1 MLTNRSAPL
10 LAAALFLSISGADA
24 QDSASGRRGGRG
36 GRRGGDTTQAAGG
49 QSAAAPQGAAQGGG
63 TAQGGRGGAQGGRG
77 GAAGQRG
84 GGGGPRN
91 ASIVLGAADV
101 AKATRGQVEATIAIS
116 GDLKAYDLNTVRSRI
131 DGVLE
136 KVYVREGQ
144 QVAAGTVLAKFE
156 SSEQEASLR
165 SAEADVLASKNDL
178 ETQQWNAE
186 QSRTLFKAGAIS
198 ERDLKLAEQTA
209 DASKARLAAS
219 EARQKTAANVLRD
232 TKVVAPFAGA
242 IEKRLVQDG
251 ENTPRGTQMFT
262 MVRTA
267 TLELVANLPARSAD
281 DVKPGQSVR
290 FSADGRSFSGKVARV
305 SPTIDPASR
314 SVAVYVTVP
323 NPRGLLKGNT
333 FATGQVVTT
342 TISDALI
349 LPVSAIRDNADGTR
363 RFVYK
368 IQGGE
373 LTQADVQVGITDEAR
388 QIVQIIGGIR
398 DQDQVVIGSPGT
410 LGQGMKVTIISPEA
424 GRGGAG
430 GRRGQKS
437 AP

>member
-1 MLTNRSAPL
+1 VIRILRSTAFFAVAFVSYSSAL
-10 LAAALFLSISGADA
+10 LA
-24 QDSASGRRGGRG
+24 QDSAAARGGRRG
-36 GRRGGDTTQAAGG
+36 GRRGGDSAQAAPGAT
-49 QSAAAPQGAAQGGG
+49 QQQGAGAGRE
-63 TAQGGRGGAQGGRG
+63 GGRGGAGRG
-77 GAAGQRG
+77 AGAGAAGGQR
-84 GGGGPRN
+84 GGPRN
-91 ASIVLGAADV
+91 ASIVLGPTDV
-101 AKATRGQVEATIAIS
+101 AKVARGTVEATIAIS
-116 GDLKAYDLNTVRSRI
+116 GDLKAFDLNTVRSRI

-144 QVAAGTVLAKFE
+144 QVSAGAVLAKFE

-165 SAEADVLASKNDL
+165 SADADVAASKTDL
-178 ETQQWNAE
+178 ETQAWNVE

-219 EARQKTAANVLRD
+219 EARQRTAANVLRD

-267 TLELVANLPARSAD
+267 TLELVASLPARSAD
-281 DVKPGQSVR
+281 DVKPGQTVR
-290 FSADGRSFSGKVARV
+290 FNADGRSFTGKVARV
-305 SPTIDPASR
+305 SPTVDPASR

-333 FATGQVVTT
+333 FATGQLVTSV
-342 TISDALI
+342 ISDALV

-373 LTQADVQVGITDEAR
+373 LSQADVQVGITDESR
-388 QIVQIIGGIR
+388 QVVQVLNGVS
-398 DQDQVVIGSPGT
+398 DQDQVVVGSPGT
-410 LGQGMKVTIISPEA
+410 LGPGMKVTIIGGEA
-424 GRGGAG
+424 GRGG